1 MPNLDRVL
9 LLILVTILVT
19 VTVPIKAGVAIP
31 LDNNS
36 MSCPAPQAKA
46 ALLMDA
52 SSGRVLFE
60 KNGQERLPPASVTKI
75 MTALLVVETG
85 DLDQSIIISEH
96 AAQTPECTIYLQSGE
111 NLMRRTLLYACML
124 NSANDAATALAESVA
139 GSEEAFVELM
149 NRRAMQMG
157 MVNTHFCNPH
167 GLEDPQHY
175 TTAYDLALATREAL
189 TYPEFRQVV
198 STRYKVIPWAHHQDR
213 YLVNQNRLLYRYS
226 GAIGVKTG
234 YTRQAG
240 NCVVSAAERNG
251 MTLIAIALNSP
262 TVYEDLG
269 QMLDY
274 GFNHYQMNSVEVDEL
289 LQSLPVLKGTA
300 ETVMAGPVANM
311 QVALTAAE
319 KPDLQVEVIP
329 FADLSAPIEAGDI
342 VGVIQ
347 LRLHD
352 NLIAQSDLLAMD
364 SIAALPS
371 RFQSLRTAWRQFII
385 VLARWHL
392 YNLLVLLALG
402 YYAYSKKGVRI
413 PPRVYRRPAL
423 LLRSLLIKLNL
434 FE

>member
-1 MPNLDRVL
+1 MLDLQRIL
-9 LLILVTILVT
+9 LSILITVFITATI
-19 VTVPIKAGVAIP
+19 PIKAEAAAP
-31 LDNNS
+31 LNDNLIS
-36 MSCPAPQAKA
+36 VPVPQGKA

-60 KNGQERLPPASVTKI
+60 KNGQECLPPASVTKI

-96 AAQTPECTIYLQSGE
+96 AAQTPECTVYLQSGE

-124 NSANDAATALAESVA
+124 NSANDAAAALAESVA
-139 GSEEAFVELM
+139 GSEEDFVELM
-149 NRRAMQMG
+149 NRRAVQLG

-167 GLEDPQHY
+167 GLETPQHY
-175 TTAYDLALATREAL
+175 TTAYDLALATRQAL

-198 STRYKVIPWAHHQDR
+198 STKYRVIPWAHHQDR
-213 YLVNQNRLLYRYS
+213 RLVNQNRLLYRYT

-240 NCVVSAAERNG
+240 NCVVGAAERNG
-251 MTLIAIALNSP
+251 MTLIAVALNSP

-274 GFNHYQMNSVEVDEL
+274 GFNQYQMNLVEADEL
-289 LQSLPVLKGTA
+289 LQPLPVLKGTA
-300 ETVMAGPVANM
+300 ATVMAGPAANL

-319 KPDLQVEVIP
+319 KPDLQVEVMP
-329 FADLSAPIEAGDI
+329 FADLTAPIHAGDA

-347 LRLHD
+347 LRLRD
-352 NLIAQSDLLAMD
+352 NLIAQADLLALD
-364 SIAALPS
+364 SIAARPS
-371 RFQSLRTAWRQFII
+371 RFQSMGTAGRQFII

-392 YNLLVLLALG
+392 YNLLILLALG
-402 YYAYSKKGVRI
+402 YYAYSKKGARI
-413 PPRVYRRPAL
+413 PPRLYRRPAL
-423 LLRSLLIKLNL
+423 LLRSLLIKLNI